1 MKIIRKK
8 MNFKIIVVVL
18 LSIIVFLGCSSSSK
32 MVSNPKANNIVID
45 GKHDDWSGKL
55 KYFEEK
61 RAAVGFQNDNENL
74 YFCLVT
80 SDKANAM
87 KIMALGLTVWFEQ
100 INDEQKIGLQYPKR
114 IDKAVPKNIMGKNRS
129 QNENTD
135 FETSV
140 KTMMQNQGEFSLVDE
155 KSRIIYASPIGSND
169 GYEIKAGAVS
179 QQFVYEAKIPI
190 GNNNL
195 AQMPINIFPDEKI
208 NIKFETGEID
218 LDEMK
223 KNAGMQSD
231 MDLTSERTR
240 GAGQGGRQGG
250 AHGGRPSSSRMG
262 LERFTL
268 DVEVGLAK

>member
-1 MKIIRKK
+1 
-8 MNFKIIVVVL
+8 MNFKIIVIVL
-18 LSIIVFLGCSSSSK
+18 LSIIVFIGCSSSSK
-32 MVSNPKANNIVID
+32 MVSNQKANNIVVD

-61 RAAVGFQNDNENL
+61 RAAIGFQNDNENL

-87 KIMALGLTVWFEQ
+87 KIMTLGLTVWFEQ
-100 INDEQKIGLQYPKR
+100 LNEDQSIGLQYPKR
-114 IDKAVPKNIMGKNRS
+114 IEKAAPKNVMGKNRK
-129 QNENTD
+129 QNENND
-135 FETSV
+135 FEISV

-218 LDEMK
+218 LDEMN
-223 KNAGMQSD
+223 KNGGMQSD
-231 MDLTSERTR
+231 MDLTSERRR
-240 GAGQGGRQGG
+240 GAEQSGRQGG
-250 AHGGRPSSSRMG
+250 AHGGRPGTSRMG

-268 DVEVGLAK
+268 EIDLKLAK